1 MPEIQWGDQYRLG
14 VPEMDAEHEKLINL
28 ASNLREA
35 FYQDKGRETVGKIL
49 EDLLHLALAHFHN
62 EERLMKAIE
71 FPEYARHKKEHEVL
85 AERVLK
91 LRYEHETDEGD
102 ICVEVLEFIHDW
114 LIHHFQEY
122 DRKYA
127 IFLAQRSNAPH

>member
-1 MPEIQWGDQYRLG
+1 MPEIRWDNHYRLG

-28 ASNLREA
+28 ASDLREA
-35 FYQDKGRETVGKIL
+35 FYRDKGDETVEKIL
-49 EDLLHLALAHFHN
+49 EDLLHLALTHFHN
-62 EERLMKAIE
+62 EERLMKANG
-71 FPEYARHKKEHEVL
+71 FPEYSRHKKEHEVL

-114 LIHHFQEY
+114 LIYHFQES

-127 IFLAQRSNAPH
+127 IFLAQGSNVPH

>member
-1 MPEIQWGDQYRLG
+1 MPEIRWDNHYRLG

-28 ASNLREA
+28 ASDLREA
-35 FYQDKGRETVGKIL
+35 FYRDKGAETVGKIL
-49 EDLLHLALAHFHN
+49 EDLLHLALTHFHN
-62 EERLMKAIE
+62 EECLMKASG
-71 FPEYARHKKEHEVL
+71 FPDYSKHKKEHEVL

-91 LRYEHETDEGD
+91 LRHQHETGEGD
-102 ICVEVLEFIHDW
+102 VSVEVLEFIHDW

-127 IFLAQRSNAPH
+127 FFLAQGSKVPH

>member
-1 MPEIQWGDQYRLG
+1 MPEIQWDNHYRLG

-35 FYQDKGRETVGKIL
+35 FYQNKGDETVGKIL
-49 EDLLHLALAHFHN
+49 EDLLHFTLTHFHN
-62 EERLMKAIE
+62 EECLMKASE
-71 FPEYARHKKEHEVL
+71 FPGYSRHKKEHEVL

-91 LRYEHETDEGD
+91 LRQVHESGEGD

-114 LIHHFQEY
+114 LIHHFQES

-127 IFLAQRSNAPH
+127 IFLAQGSNVPH